1 MSPETRAFLDEVRT
15 AEDPTPRDERRV
27 LSAVHAALATGAI
40 VSGGIAASKGVNV
53 LGVSVATGVKAG
65 GLVLGL
71 SAAAWIAATA
81 LSPIPPAPTAVSPA
95 RSAGPPA
102 SSAASVVPSPRSSD
116 ATPPLATESGKR
128 PRTTTSPPSASPAAT
143 SSVPPSSALPSLR
156 EEIALLAEVN
166 AALSRGDGATALQ
179 RLDEHDAAER
189 RLLAERKALRIRAL
203 CVLGRTAEAERLA
216 RAFLREHPT
225 SVQRAAV
232 ERSCAGQ
239 AAGRR

>member
-15 AEDPTPRDERRV
+15 AEDPTPADERRV
-27 LSAVHAALATGAI
+27 LSAVHAALATGAV
-40 VSGGIAASKGVNV
+40 VSGGIAASKGMNA
-53 LGVSVATGVKAG
+53 LGVSVATGMKAG

-71 SAAAWIAATA
+71 SAAAWIAATV
-81 LSPIPPAPTAVSPA
+81 LSPNPPAPAAVSPA
-95 RSAGPPA
+95 RPIVAP
-102 SSAASVVPSPRSSD
+102 AASATTVSSPRLRET
-116 ATPPLATESGKR
+116 TPPLATESDQR
-128 PRTTTSPPSASPAAT
+128 PRATPSPAAASPAAT

-156 EEIALLAEVN
+156 DEIAVLAEVN

-203 CVLGRTAEAERLA
+203 CLLGRTPEAERLA

-225 SVQRAAV
+225 SVQRTAV
-232 ERSCAGQ
+232 ERSCAVQ
-239 AAGRR
+239 AADRR